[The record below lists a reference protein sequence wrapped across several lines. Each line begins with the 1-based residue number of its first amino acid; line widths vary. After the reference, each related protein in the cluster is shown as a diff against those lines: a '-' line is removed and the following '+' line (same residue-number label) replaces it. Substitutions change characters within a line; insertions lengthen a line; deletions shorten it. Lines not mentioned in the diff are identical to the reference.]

1 MANSFWHMTIS
12 VILKNDFDSE
22 TLVTLRMN
30 GLWQIQVTFEFV
42 TSHRK
47 VTLASKNPI
56 NSSYRCIMHS

>member
-12 VILKNDFDSE
+12 VILKKGFDSE
-22 TLVTLRMN
+22 TLVSLRMN
-30 GLWQIQVTFEFV
+30 GLWQLQVSFELV

-56 NSSYRCIMHS
+56 NSSYHCVMHS